1 MTQPRS
7 TPGIWSDE
15 VTRRRPAAIALS
27 LALSLIA
34 LTAGARPLPVAPL
47 PFGRDRPLPPG
58 AEGWAE
64 ADLGGVRGV
73 TVGPIESA
81 LHPRAG
87 YGTPAGRAALVE
99 ARQLG
104 ASWVALTPFG
114 RVWDLQGGGVDL
126 TFEANREQNRR
137 DVLTAIRAAHAEG
150 LRVFLVP
157 HLWVET
163 GGWRALIDPGTD
175 AGWARWAAS
184 YRRFILYWAEVAEEG
199 GAELFSVGVELRSWV
214 TTRRAPSFAA
224 IIAEVRSRYS
234 GLVTYSANWDDVERT
249 VILGDLDVIGIN
261 AFYPLTEKERA
272 SYFDLALG
280 GQRIAADLELLA
292 DQWQMP
298 VLLTE
303 MGYTTRVDPAL
314 RPWEWPDDMTDV
326 VVDQHAQAIAYRA
339 LLAPLLDGRFCA
351 GFFAWRT
358 YADPDDVSQEAE
370 WGFSPRGKL
379 AELVLRDAFVAP
391 WAVDPAGTWLAA
403 PAAHRA
409 RTPGIHAWELGEN

>member
-1 MTQPRS
+1 MTC
-7 TPGIWSDE
+7 
-15 VTRRRPAAIALS
+15 RRTAGLALALGLAIALWTVATGA
-27 LALSLIA
+27 LASSIE
-34 LTAGARPLPVAPL
+34 PL
-47 PFGRDRPLPPG
+47 PFGRDRPLPVG
-58 AEGWAE
+58 AQGWAAAE
-64 ADLGGVRGV
+64 IGGVRGI

-81 LHPRAG
+81 IHPQAG

-99 ARQLG
+99 ARKLG
-104 ASWVALTPFG
+104 ATWVALTPFG
-114 RVWDLQGGGVDL
+114 RVWDLHGGGVDL
-126 TFEANREQNRR
+126 TFEAELEQNRR
-137 DVLTAIRAAHAEG
+137 DVLAAIADAHAEG

-175 AGWARWAAS
+175 AGWASWAAS

-199 GAELFSVGVELRSWV
+199 RAELFSLGVELRSWV
-214 TTRRAPSFAA
+214 TTSRAPSFSAL
-224 IIAEVRSRYS
+224 IADVRARYS
-234 GLVTYSANWDDVERT
+234 GLLTYSANWDDVDRT
-249 VILGDLDVIGIN
+249 VILGELDVIGIN
-261 AFYPLTEKERA
+261 AFYPLTKKERA
-272 SYFDLALG
+272 TYFDLALG

-292 DQWQMP
+292 DRWQKP

-314 RPWEWPDDMTDV
+314 RPWEWPDDMTEV

-379 AELVLRDAFVAP
+379 AELVLRDAFTAS
-391 WAVDPAGTWLAA
+391 WEVDPGGTWLAA
-403 PAAHRA
+403 PGAHRA
-409 RTPGIHAWELGEN
+409 RTPGVHAWELSEPWFTAGRE